1 MKITSISRDDPTASF
16 GHFYTE
22 YELETPLNS
31 GLLDKIDPSEFLEV
45 VRNDEYA
52 SKDGVHTM
60 YEIHEYYFSLYPG
73 LRLVYRKE
81 LGTFILR

>member
-1 MKITSISRDDPTASF
+1 MKITSISRDLTDAF

-45 VRNDEYA
+45 VRNDEYT

-60 YEIHEYYFSLYPG
+60 HEIHEHYFALYPG